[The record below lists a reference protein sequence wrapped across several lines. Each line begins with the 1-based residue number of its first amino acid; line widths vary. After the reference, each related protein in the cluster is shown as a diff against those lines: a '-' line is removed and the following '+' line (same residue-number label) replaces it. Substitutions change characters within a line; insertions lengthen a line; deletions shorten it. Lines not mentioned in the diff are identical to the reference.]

1 MISTTTTKHYAHKCF
16 KKCNCYDLYYKNKI
30 TIKEY
35 EKCYKLMIHN
45 KKLIGDFLYRYWPRS
60 E

>member
-1 MISTTTTKHYAHKCF
+1 MITTKYCARKCF

-30 TIKEY
+30 TNKEY

-45 KKLIGDFLYRYWPRS
+45 KKLISNFLYRYWPK
-60 E
+60 